1 MKKAFQLALALTVT
15 AAAFAAN
22 TKPIEDVFQRY
33 WGAYS
38 KKDFVK
44 AAADVL
50 PSDLDDAKK
59 ELLPVFLQAQ
69 SHSDKQ
75 VQEMVTAFFGRTVG
89 KSRETLSPVEV
100 FAGLNRVITAGNP
113 DLFEVLKDAAL
124 TVVFVRTP
132 DDDNAEIHYQVMVRG
147 QSDMDV
153 DSLTK
158 KSGRWWV
165 RINEDPKEVAAN
177 FKAMLEQKNKK

>member
-1 MKKAFQLALALTVT
+1 MKKALSLALALLVT
-15 AAAFAAN
+15 AASFAAS

-33 WGAYS
+33 WSAYS

-50 PSDLDDAKK
+50 PSDLDEAKK
-59 ELLPVFLQAQ
+59 ELLPIFLQAQ
-69 SHSDKQ
+69 SHQDKQ
-75 VQEMVTAFFGRTVG
+75 IQEMVSAFFGRTVG
-89 KSRETLSPVEV
+89 KAREAMTPVDV
-100 FAGLNRVITAGNP
+100 FAGLNRVVTSGNP
-113 DLFEVLKDAAL
+113 ELFEVLKDAAL

-132 DDDNAEIHYQVMVRG
+132 DADNAEIHYQIMVRG

-153 DSLTK
+153 DALTK
-158 KSGRWWV
+158 KNGRWWV

-177 FKAMLEQKNKK
+177 FKGMLEQKK